1 LIKEGREILDFQS
14 EIESLTKSVKELQQ
28 FVKSKSHEAR
38 ARKKIIKQRL
48 KEMGIELPKRNY
60 KRLAKSESFETSKLN
75 DCLSALDALNK
86 SIRDKSQLVAVK
98 RAVKR
103 KDGKTFQQTF
113 YVSVEE
119 AKQMSKKE
127 KKPKNKSSINNN
139 PAMDKEKAKQ
149 MVSDLRNK
157 IGTTAM
163 IQLAIDSGVTWTRNF
178 NNFPNDYM
186 QMAMAMKK
194 HLVNGGSLKG
204 INSDEKTNN
213 RGYEGLSEGAF
224 KTLRKIEK
232 KTATQP
238 FEHGYFVDTDGK
250 QIYYQTDNHPS
261 QIVFTDITKKGYMNG
276 NIFTH
281 NHPRGTSLSID
292 DLIFGMFHKAKE
304 IRAVGVKDGVMRIY
318 RFKIDY
324 NSAVK
329 TAHSK
334 GLSIDDYIDDM
345 YLEIKSTE
353 DDVRSDFTNRIYDGK
368 MSVSDAEFNHTHEI
382 WTKMMDK
389 GLLKKYHVE
398 YERIE
403 NV

>member
-1 LIKEGREILDFQS
+1 MIKEGREILDFQF
-14 EIESLTKSVKELQQ
+14 EIESLTKSIKELQQ
-28 FVKSKSHEAR
+28 FAKSKSHEAR
-38 ARKKIIKQRL
+38 ARRKLIKQKM
-48 KEMGIELPKRNY
+48 KEMGIELPKRGY
-60 KRLAKSESFETSKLN
+60 KRLGKSESFETSKLN

-86 SIRDKSQLVAVK
+86 SIRDKSKLVAVK

-119 AKQMSKKE
+119 AKQMSKKD
-127 KKPKNKSSINNN
+127 KKPKNKSSIKNS
-139 PAMDKEKAKQ
+139 PVMDKEEAKQ
-149 MVSDLRNK
+149 IVSDLRNK

-163 IQLAIDSGVTWTRNF
+163 IQLAIDSGITWTRNF
-178 NNFPNDYM
+178 NHFPNDYM

-194 HLVNGGSLKG
+194 YLVNGGTLKG
-204 INSDEKTNN
+204 INSDKKTNN
-213 RGYEGLSEGAF
+213 RGYEGLSEGAY
-224 KTLRKIEK
+224 KTLQKIEK
-232 KTATQP
+232 NIAKKP
-238 FEHGYFVDTDGK
+238 FEHGYFIDTDGK

-261 QIVFTDITKKGYMNG
+261 QIVLTDAIKKGYING

-281 NHPRGTSLSID
+281 NHPRGTSLSKD
-292 DLIFGMFHKAKE
+292 DLIFGMIHKAKE

-334 GLSIDDYIDDM
+334 GLSIDDYINDM
-345 YLEIKSTE
+345 YLEILGVE
-353 DDVRSDFTNRIYDGK
+353 DGVRSDFTDRIYDGK
-368 MSVSDAEFNHTHEI
+368 MSASDAEFNHTHEI
-382 WTKMMDK
+382 WTRMMNK